1 MNNDLTVFWHNNE
14 RSCALFCDLLDR
26 AEQGAFDDDFLAQL
40 AAYREETTDTAHADL
55 FAAQYLLH
63 HGDAETAMYV
73 RNTPHITPPLYVGV
87 HSEKGF
93 QGDKTTRSPLPYA
106 RNM

>member
-1 MNNDLTVFWHNNE
+1 MNNDLTVFWYNNE
-14 RSCALFCDLLDR
+14 RSCALFRDLLDR

-63 HGDAETAMYV
+63 HGDAETAIV
-73 RNTPHITPPLYVGV
+73 CTEHASHNAAALCGGSLGEGISGR
-87 HSEKGF
+87 
-93 QGDKTTRSPLPYA
+93 
-106 RNM
+106 